1 MKIDKNLLW
10 KSAEKLRG
18 SVHPSEYMSVILGLV
33 FLKYVSDK
41 YEIRYKQL
49 KLERNGDENDP
60 DAYIEKN
67 IYIVPNESRW
77 EYIAKYS
84 KQRDIG
90 VIIDN
95 ALEKFEKANPIF
107 KDVLPKIYSKSE
119 IDPIKLGALVD
130 LFTNNFNFEEN
141 DESGDALGE
150 IYQFFMG
157 EFSRKLGEKGGEFY
171 TPPCIVKLLVAILN
185 PTKGRVYDPCCGSG
199 GMFVYSNEFVKAHSG
214 NTNNISIYGQ
224 ELNANTWKLAKM
236 NLAIYGISNDL
247 GKTYADTFHNDQH
260 KDLKF
265 HYILANPPFN
275 VSDYGAE
282 NLVGDKRWVFGEPP
296 SGNANYAW
304 LQHMYSKLDDGGMAG
319 IVMAKGSLTGSQE
332 KEIRKKMI
340 ESNIVECIVLLPD
353 NLFYTVT
360 LGATLWFLKK
370 NKLNNEILF
379 IDAREMGQMV
389 NRKVRELTQSDINK
403 ITTTYQNW
411 KKNENYKDISGF
423 CKSATIKDI
432 EAKNYSL
439 MPGQY
444 VGIPEIKKMTNEELK
459 IEISKLK
466 LELFNLFQES
476 NDLEIK
482 LKKILEQEEK

>member
-1 MKIDKNLLW
+1 
-10 KSAEKLRG
+10 
-18 SVHPSEYMSVILGLV
+18 
-33 FLKYVSDK
+33 
-41 YEIRYKQL
+41 
-49 KLERNGDENDP
+49 
-60 DAYIEKN
+60 
-67 IYIVPNESRW
+67 
-77 EYIAKYS
+77 
-84 KQRDIG
+84 
-90 VIIDN
+90 
-95 ALEKFEKANPIF
+95 
-107 KDVLPKIYSKSE
+107 
-119 IDPIKLGALVD
+119 
-130 LFTNNFNFEEN
+130 
-141 DESGDALGE
+141 
-150 IYQFFMG
+150 
-157 EFSRKLGEKGGEFY
+157 
-171 TPPCIVKLLVAILN
+171 
-185 PTKGRVYDPCCGSG
+185 
-199 GMFVYSNEFVKAHSG
+199 
-214 NTNNISIYGQ
+214 
-224 ELNANTWKLAKM
+224 
-236 NLAIYGISNDL
+236 
-247 GKTYADTFHNDQH
+247 
-260 KDLKF
+260 
-265 HYILANPPFN
+265 
-275 VSDYGAE
+275 
-282 NLVGDKRWVFGEPP
+282 
-296 SGNANYAW
+296 
-304 LQHMYSKLDDGGMAG
+304 
-319 IVMAKGSLTGSQE
+319 MAKGSLTGSQE